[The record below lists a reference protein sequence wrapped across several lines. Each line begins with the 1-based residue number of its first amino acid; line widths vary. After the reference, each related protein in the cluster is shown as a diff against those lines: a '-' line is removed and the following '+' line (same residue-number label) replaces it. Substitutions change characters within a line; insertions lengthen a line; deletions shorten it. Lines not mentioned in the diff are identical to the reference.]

1 MSTDLTPLLEMIRA
15 QPSYQDLLARL
26 RAPRDRRLDGFRTL
40 ALALPRSAQPAVLA
54 SLVRDIPVPFVLALS
69 RSDEVF
75 ALRDEISTWDRTLP
89 VEVFGEPSPLSYEPA
104 PWGPRTV
111 RERISTLSALAEHSI
126 PSLGTQ
132 PPLLVLTSLR
142 AWMTPTLP
150 RQDFVGNSRRIVPG
164 AKASLDELLR
174 FAVDLGYQSQPYVMG
189 PGQFSRRGGIIDL
202 WPPADPQPARIEF
215 FGETIET
222 LRHFDPGTQRSTDGF
237 PSLSITP
244 ACEALDREVKRLQGQ
259 GTGPRAAPPGREP
272 EEDELGPESRPS
284 VEFFIPWLYPPTDL
298 LDHLSPEG
306 IVLAED
312 YEELEATAGD
322 LEEQT
327 LQLRAEA
334 LDQGEIHAE
343 DPAAALSWDHLQE
356 SLELH
361 RLVELGRQAADADLV
376 PLGEAFAPGPRFG
389 GQIGPL
395 IDHLER
401 AHRARSRTLVVS
413 RQAARLVEIWGD
425 RGNVVPPASEVLT
438 QMPAEGAA
446 VFIQGAL
453 QEGFVLQCPAGGGPA
468 RALEILTDGEIFGWA
483 RPEPRRRI
491 RVGATPPEAEYADL
505 NAGDY
510 VVHVEYGIGRFDG
523 LVHRTVEDSLREY
536 LQVEFAGGD
545 QVYVPVHQADRLTR
559 YVGADDR
566 PPTLSRLGS
575 ADWATAREKARK
587 AVEEI
592 ARELLDLYAKR
603 QTALGHSFGL
613 DTAWQSELE
622 ASFPFVET
630 EDQLRA
636 IEEVKRDMERARPMD
651 RLICG
656 DVGYGKTEV
665 ALRAAFKAVMDG
677 KQVAVLVP
685 TTLLAQQHFET
696 FRQRLAPFPVQVEM
710 LSRFRS
716 PGEQTSVLADLAEGR
731 VEIIIG
737 THRLL
742 QADVRFKDLGLVVI
756 DEEQRFGV
764 AHKEHLKQLRTEVD
778 VLTLTATPIPRTLY
792 LSLTGV
798 RDISTI
804 NTPPED
810 RLPVVTQVRRYS
822 ESVARKAILRELDR
836 GGQVFWVHNRVE
848 TIGVAQ
854 KKLAALVPEAHIAL
868 AHGQM
873 PEIQL
878 ERSMQAFISREA
890 DVLLCTSIIESGL
903 DIPNANTLIVERADT
918 FGLAQLYQLRGRVGR
933 SAMRGY
939 AYFFS
944 DHRHRLTDEARE
956 RLRTMADQTDLGAGY
971 GVAMRDLEIRGAG
984 EILGSRQHGHIAAIG
999 FHLYTRLLTQAVR
1012 RLKEQREGGPQALPV
1027 SLASVDLP
1035 LNVALPPDYI
1045 EDRGLR
1051 LRLYRRMAEIQEESE
1066 LEALAEELKDRFGT
1080 PPLAVDNLLYQL
1092 RVKLLAQKAGVESV
1106 TVENGSLAL
1115 RLAGSAEE
1123 QMTELPASVRFSRG
1137 SLYMQALPSGDE
1149 WRDRL
1154 TYLLRWLAQHRTSAE
1169 LSRTAEPAP
1178 SLPVLE
1184 PSAQD

>member
-1 MSTDLTPLLEMIRA
+1 MSTSLTPLLETIRS
-15 QPSYQDLLARL
+15 QPAYQALQARL
-26 RAPRDRRLDGFRTL
+26 LGLRASRPTHFRTV
-40 ALALPRSAQPAVLA
+40 ALALPRSARAPVLA
-54 SLVRDIPVPFVLALS
+54 ALARDVRVPLVLALS
-69 RSDEVF
+69 RSDEVL
-75 ALRDEISTWDRTLP
+75 ALRDEISTWDPTLRIQL
-89 VEVFGEPSPLSYEPA
+89 FGEPSPLFYEAA
-104 PWGPRTV
+104 PWGQRTI
-111 RERISTLSALAEHSI
+111 RERISTLSSLAEYSTG
-126 PSLGTQ
+126 SQGTWS
-132 PPLLVLTSLR
+132 PLLVLTSLR

-150 RQDFVGNSRRIVPG
+150 RQEFVGNTRVVAPG

-174 FAVDLGYQSQPYVMG
+174 FAVDLGYQGYPYVME
-189 PGQFSRRGGIIDL
+189 PGQFSRRGGIADL

-222 LRHFDPGTQRSTDGF
+222 LRHFDPATQRSTD
-237 PSLSITP
+237 PVSSLSITP
-244 ACEALDREVKRLQGQ
+244 AREALDRDLKPLRAQAGGPWSTLLDRNPEV
-259 GTGPRAAPPGREP
+259 
-272 EEDELGPESRPS
+272 DELGPESRPS
-284 VEFFIPWLYPPTDL
+284 VEFFIPWLYPPADL
-298 LDHLSPEG
+298 LDHLAPDG
-306 IVLAED
+306 IVLVEN
-312 YEELEATAGD
+312 YEELEETAAD
-322 LEEQT
+322 LEAQN

-334 LDQGEIHAE
+334 LENGEIRPE
-343 DPAAALSWDHLQE
+343 DPPAALSWDHLRE
-356 SLELH
+356 SLET
-361 RLVELGRQAADADLV
+361 RLLIELGRPGAEADLV

-389 GQIGPL
+389 GQITPL
-395 IDHLER
+395 IEHLQQ
-401 AHRARSRTLVVS
+401 AHQAQSRTVVVS
-413 RQAARLVEIWGD
+413 RQAARLADLWGE
-425 RGNVVPPASEVLT
+425 RGNFVPAASEVLT
-438 QMPAEGAA
+438 QLPAEGAQ
-446 VFIQGAL
+446 VFILGAL
-453 QEGFVLQCPAGGGPA
+453 QEGFVLHSPGEAGPSC
-468 RALEILTDGEIFGWA
+468 ALDLLTDGEIFGWA

-491 RVGATPPEAEYADL
+491 HAGATAPEAEYADL
-505 NAGDY
+505 KPGDF
-510 VVHVEYGIGRFDG
+510 VVHVEYGIGRFGG
-523 LVHRTVEDSLREY
+523 LVHRTVDETQREY

-559 YVGADDR
+559 YVGADER
-566 PPTLSRLGS
+566 PPALSRVGS

-603 QTALGHSFGL
+603 QTALGHSFGP
-613 DTAWQSELE
+613 DTPWQSELE

-636 IEEVKRDMERARPMD
+636 IEEVKRDMERAGPMD

-677 KQVAVLVP
+677 KQVAILVP

-696 FRQRLAPFPVQVEM
+696 FRQRLAPFPVRVEM
-710 LSRFRS
+710 LSRFRT
-716 PGEQTSVLADLAEGR
+716 PAEQASVLADLAEGR

-764 AHKEHLKQLRTEVD
+764 AHKEHLKHLRTEVD

-804 NTPPED
+804 NTPPEE
-810 RLPVVTQVRRYS
+810 RLPVVTRIRGYS
-822 ESVARKAILRELDR
+822 ESVVRRAILRELDR

-848 TIGVAQ
+848 TIAVAQ
-854 KKLAALVPEAHIAL
+854 KKLATLVPEAHITM

-873 PEIQL
+873 PENQL

-939 AYFFS
+939 AYFFT
-944 DHRHRLTDEARE
+944 DRKHHLTHEARD
-956 RLRTMADQTDLGAGY
+956 RLETMADQTELGAGY
-971 GVAMRDLEIRGAG
+971 GIAMRDLEIRGAG

-1012 RLKEQREGGPQALPV
+1012 HLKEQREGAVQLMPPV
-1027 SLASVDLP
+1027 LATVDLP
-1035 LNVALPPDYI
+1035 LNVGLPPDYV
-1045 EDRGLR
+1045 EDRDLR
-1051 LRLYRRMAEIQEESE
+1051 LRLYRRMAEIQEEAQ
-1066 LEALAEELKDRFGT
+1066 LEAFSEELRDRFGN

-1092 RVKLLAQKAGVESV
+1092 RVKVLAQKAGVESV
-1106 TVENGSLAL
+1106 TMENGSLAL
-1115 RLAGSAEE
+1115 RLVGFAEE
-1123 QMTELPASVRFSRG
+1123 QLTEPPPLSRFSRG
-1137 SLYMQALPSGDE
+1137 SLYLQRILSEDG

-1154 TYLLRWLAQHRTSAE
+1154 TYVLRWLAQYRPSGGSYPAT
-1169 LSRTAEPAP
+1169 EPAP
-1178 SLPVLE
+1178 PIPAPE
-1184 PSAQD
+1184 ASARS